1 MSFLAAA
8 IWSDVAGFWSDGI
21 EGMVEV
27 DAAAVEDR
35 CRLANDDPR
44 RADNRSEGNILLC
57 RYGMYLDLC
66 TRWGFVL

>member
-27 DAAAVEDR
+27 DAAAAEDR
-35 CRLANDDPR
+35 
-44 RADNRSEGNILLC
+44 
-57 RYGMYLDLC
+57 
-66 TRWGFVL
+66 